1 MREGGAAVKYIRIFA
16 DEVGETHIED
26 VTMPYRTDVVAENVP
41 PLHISS
47 LLKGE
52 GVFFMGTE
60 VNQAFRDL
68 PFHNAP
74 RRMMV
79 IQFAGSSEQTTSDGS
94 VRLLNP
100 GDVLIAEDVTGKGH
114 RSRNIGS
121 EVLYAMIP
129 LT

>member
-1 MREGGAAVKYIRIFA
+1 MNYIRIFA
-16 DEVGETHIED
+16 DEEGETHIED
-26 VTMPYRTDVVAENVP
+26 AHLPYRTDVIAENVP

-47 LLKGE
+47 LLTGE
-52 GVFFMGTE
+52 GVFFMFTE
-60 VNQAFRDL
+60 VDAAFADL

-79 IQFAGSSEQTTSDGS
+79 IQLAGSSEQTTSDGA
-94 VRLLNP
+94 VRVLNP

-114 RSRNIGS
+114 RSRNMGS

>member
-1 MREGGAAVKYIRIFA
+1 MNYIRIFA
-16 DEVGETHIED
+16 DETGETHIAD
-26 VTMPYRTDVVAENVP
+26 GHLDYRTDVIADNVP
-41 PLHISS
+41 PLEISS
-47 LLKGE
+47 LVPGTD
-52 GVFFMGTE
+52 VFFIRTD
-60 VNQAFRDL
+60 VDSAFRDL

-79 IQFAGSSEQTTSDGS
+79 IQLVGSSEQTTSDGA
-94 VRLLNP
+94 VRVLKP

-114 RSRNIGS
+114 KSRNIGS